1 MHNHKVHDTISL
13 INNHCLKAG
22 VVPSL
27 LFNLILMMN
36 LPNNESVHIVIVNR
50 NLATINIYKDG
61 FIRTTIKGNRNKVED
76 LKYKLH
82 IIDIRPIDIKM
93 IVEEMTYQFSKWTV

>member
-1 MHNHKVHDTISL
+1 M
-13 INNHCLKAG
+13 KAG

>member
-1 MHNHKVHDTISL
+1 
-13 INNHCLKAG
+13 
-22 VVPSL
+22 
-27 LFNLILMMN
+27 MN